1 MKTVINA
8 LQYKPDSSGI
18 GVMIRELFGAYADVT
33 KRPCTVILSGDSPGF
48 PAGKNTEIIR
58 SPWSHG
64 QSVRRMIFQT
74 FLMGRK
80 YCREAVL
87 LTNDSGT
94 PFFLPGTCRLVPVI
108 TDLAVY
114 RLPEVYQQSRVIW
127 WRMRYRYVRRRAGL
141 FIAISEF
148 TKQEIIEILNIS
160 EERVRVV
167 PMACP
172 ESLRRVDDPAVL
184 AAMRRKYGLAERYIL
199 FVGNSNPR
207 KNLKRM
213 IRAFDL
219 LKEQSRI
226 PHQLVIAGGQGWK
239 FDRAKAMDGVA
250 HQKDVKFIGFVPDAD
265 MPALY
270 SAASLFAFPTLYEGF
285 GLPVLEAQACGVP
298 VLTSNRSAL
307 PETGG
312 SGALYIDPY
321 HVADICSGMRGILEN
336 ASLSEQL
343 VSQGYKNLERFSWK
357 ESAKRLDEIVTR
369 LCRSEGE

>member
-114 RLPEVYQQSRVIW
+114 RLPDVYQQSSGGECGTVTSG
-127 WRMRYRYVRRRAGL
+127 AGPVCL
-141 FIAISEF
+141 LLS
-148 TKQEIIEILNIS
+148 Q
-160 EERVRVV
+160 
-167 PMACP
+167 
-172 ESLRRVDDPAVL
+172 SLRN
-184 AAMRRKYGLAERYIL
+184 RRSSKY
-199 FVGNSNPR
+199 
-207 KNLKRM
+207 
-213 IRAFDL
+213 
-219 LKEQSRI
+219 
-226 PHQLVIAGGQGWK
+226 
-239 FDRAKAMDGVA
+239 
-250 HQKDVKFIGFVPDAD
+250 
-265 MPALY
+265 
-270 SAASLFAFPTLYEGF
+270 
-285 GLPVLEAQACGVP
+285 
-298 VLTSNRSAL
+298 
-307 PETGG
+307 
-312 SGALYIDPY
+312 
-321 HVADICSGMRGILEN
+321 
-336 ASLSEQL
+336 
-343 VSQGYKNLERFSWK
+343 
-357 ESAKRLDEIVTR
+357 
-369 LCRSEGE
+369 